1 MTQPV
6 HTSCP
11 SLLEKQTFSQ
21 DSMSKDIISVLLV
34 IEEKETVYT
43 FINRGL
49 VTLLIMAVVSLYKLT
64 RKELQEMLSGK
75 QAAK

>member
-1 MTQPV
+1 
-6 HTSCP
+6 
-11 SLLEKQTFSQ
+11 
-21 DSMSKDIISVLLV
+21 MSKDIISVLLV

-64 RKELQEMLSGK
+64 RKELQEMLRGK